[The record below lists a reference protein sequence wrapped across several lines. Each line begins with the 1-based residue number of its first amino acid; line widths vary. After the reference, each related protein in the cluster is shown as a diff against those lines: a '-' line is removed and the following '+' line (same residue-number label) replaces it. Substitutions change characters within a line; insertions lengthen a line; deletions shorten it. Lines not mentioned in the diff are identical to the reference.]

1 MVPLAG
7 VEPARPQ
14 RRLILSQ
21 VRLPIPPQRHVNT
34 EQNYIFNILFVL
46 GSSALIMPIPCASN
60 FLSDAYVAVAATILL
75 LIFGY
80 TQRKIVRWEG
90 LLLLACYVAYAYV
103 ALV

>member
-34 EQNYIFNILFVL
+34 EQNYIIIAVCVCQPVSLCDIITHIIAIL
-46 GSSALIMPIPCASN
+46 M
-60 FLSDAYVAVAATILL
+60 
-75 LIFGY
+75 
-80 TQRKIVRWEG
+80 Q
-90 LLLLACYVAYAYV
+90 
-103 ALV
+103 